1 MQALREILAS
11 STLCP
16 MISRISGTLE
26 SLEGLEAIIQPAS
39 SGLSYQVL
47 LPAYLAERLRPQV
60 GRPITLQT
68 LEYLE
73 GQGQGSSY
81 IPRLLG
87 FASTHERRFFDL
99 LTSVDGFGNRKAL
112 RALAQEP
119 ASIARAIAGSDAA
132 WLSQLPEIGKK
143 TAEKVILELKG
154 KVQPFLTPDEIRG
167 LNTAAAPITG
177 PAEEAI
183 AALITLGETRPEAER
198 KVRAAIL
205 KAPGLATTDQILAA
219 AYGG

>member
-1 MQALREILAS
+1 
-11 STLCP
+11 
-16 MISRISGTLE
+16 MISRIVGTLE
-26 SLEGLEAIIQPAS
+26 SIEGLEAIISPAG

-47 LPAYLAERLRPQV
+47 IPVYLAERLRPQI
-60 GRPITLQT
+60 GRSVTLFT

-81 IPRLLG
+81 IPRLVG
-87 FASTHERRFFDL
+87 FASAQERRFFDL

-119 ASIARAIAGSDAA
+119 ASIARAIAGADAA

-143 TAEKVILELKG
+143 TAEKVILELKS
-154 KVQPFLTPDEIRG
+154 KVQPFLTADEIRG
-167 LNTAAAPITG
+167 LDAAAAVTVTG

-183 AALITLGETRPEAER
+183 AALIALGETRPDAER
-198 KVRAAIL
+198 RVRTAIL
-205 KAPGLATTDQILAA
+205 KNAGLSTADQILAA
-219 AYGG
+219 AYGA